1 MSYKYLSSL
10 DWKSIYDNFKS
21 SGFSLRAFIK
31 YKMPELL
38 PSEVSIPCLATVA
51 FYFKIIEQGRI
62 PQKPKSP
69 LLNKLDFKNLFL
81 DMHAKGITTK
91 DYYCTYIQGKYPIS
105 RSSFYRYMSIMKGS
119 HNKVARIMEEKS
131 INSEQLVKVTT
142 ISDSAYEDKSTIAA
156 TESNL
161 CKRNKIPSKVS
172 IKIAGLE
179 ISFESKQPELSV
191 ALVAS
196 YLKDLS

>member
-38 PSEVSIPCLATVA
+38 PREVSIPSISTVIS
-51 FYFKIIEQGRI
+51 YFKRIKQGEA
-62 PQKPKSP
+62 PQKRTSP
-69 LLNKLDFKNLFL
+69 LVNKLDFKNLFL
-81 DMHAKGITTK
+81 DMQAKGITTQ
-91 DYYCTYIQGKYPIS
+91 DYYYTYIKGKYSIS
-105 RSSFYRYMSIMKGS
+105 RSSFYKHMSLMKGS
-119 HNKVARIMEEKS
+119 HNEVTRIMEEKI

-142 ISDSAYEDKSTIAA
+142 IADSASEDKSATTTI
-156 TESNL
+156 ESNVF
-161 CKRNKIPSKVS
+161 KREKIPSKVS
-172 IKIAGLE
+172 LKIEGLE
-179 ISFESKQPELSV
+179 LSFESKQPEFSV

-196 YLKDLS
+196 YLKHLS